1 METTGLSSFAVVQL
15 KDWLYF
21 QSLRTVYFNF
31 RMQRYMV
38 LLTQSEVAI
47 TQKREQAKVAGEIP
61 NKKNAIPGICNKTN
75 ISSSG
80 QV

>member
-1 METTGLSSFAVVQL
+1 
-15 KDWLYF
+15 
-21 QSLRTVYFNF
+21 
-31 RMQRYMV
+31 MQRYMV
-38 LLTQSEVAI
+38 LLTQSEAVI

-61 NKKNAIPGICNKTN
+61 NKKNAIPRICNKTK